1 MDSNHTFTAFVSDWL
16 PYPAALRLNFA
27 RSCVDLLDHHK
38 LVDRVGFEPTTFRV
52 RAEYSNPVELPIHKL
67 TWAGYLVVMRPLRI
81 FYTRKKR
88 ISSLNPYGTDWIF
101 HTPLKIGGSG
111 GYCPH
116 TNILIKSQMPV
127 YCSFTSII
135 KNFFLHCQRT
145 IIILPHFITSSTS
158 FLKNGPSC
166 WFRPNLY
173 SSSANRFH

>member
-1 MDSNHTFTAFVSDWL
+1 MS
-16 PYPAALRLNFA
+16 
-27 RSCVDLLDHHK
+27 K

-88 ISSLNPYGTDWIF
+88 ISSLDPYGTDWIF

-127 YCSFTSII
+127 YCSFTCI
-135 KNFFLHCQRT
+135 KKLYLLLSTNYNHLTTLYPPVNNVLKKKYSEQINFIWVVAAPTLRIPKLT
-145 IIILPHFITSSTS
+145 VWPHSRAFTWIVDT
-158 FLKNGPSC
+158 GV
-166 WFRPNLY
+166 
-173 SSSANRFH
+173 